1 MKRRVTG
8 NRVSP
13 DGVAVEVPRRAR
25 NPRGLIVVVQLMV
38 ALFVGAPSVTAQEAD
53 RAQGAPPP
61 GVSAA
66 ELEVLRQLLGVP
78 ASAPAPAPPPPT
90 PVEAPPVVDLPTV
103 QPVVQP
109 SAEPPVAEPA
119 VQEKPAAVKKAPAKP
134 APKPKPAPVKKPVA
148 KPAPKAKPAAKP
160 APKPVEDREAVPA
173 VAPAPVEETP
183 PAIEAS
189 AAPEPAPVPLEEIPP
204 AGTVVSIKNM
214 ERYKHLLGPSIQWSV
229 ARGATLDVIDPRPIP
244 MEPFR
249 AEATQRY
256 SAQVKLA
263 ADKRSIQNYV
273 SGIPFPFVND
283 EDPDA
288 AVKMMFN
295 MESRVNYDDL
305 DIRNFTCDTG
315 ELDVS
320 AGFQLQRHYLT
331 EHFRRLFYVGRAF
344 VEPKPIWKTQE
355 GVRYREMLYPL
366 REPFDLKGAG
376 FTYIRHLD
384 PNRQDDSWLYFP
396 QIKRLRRLSTAQ
408 RSEGVFGQDID
419 LDSYGGYSGNPAWMK
434 WTLLGKKTILA
445 SMHADKHMPAKMQP
459 APANFF
465 PDGQW
470 EAREVY
476 IILGVSQLGGYNF
489 GRRVIY
495 LDKESWVIPYTEIY
509 DLKGGLWRS
518 LIHTW
523 NVANKPRPEA
533 VRSVYDY
540 EPLYIPAMT
549 LVDMQLEHATYCQL
563 PGPDVPAE
571 EGWYYNFG
579 PAEGVTEEVFSVSN
593 MIGGGR

>member
-1 MKRRVTG
+1 
-8 NRVSP
+8 
-13 DGVAVEVPRRAR
+13 
-25 NPRGLIVVVQLMV
+25 
-38 ALFVGAPSVTAQEAD
+38 
-53 RAQGAPPP
+53 
-61 GVSAA
+61 
-66 ELEVLRQLLGVP
+66 
-78 ASAPAPAPPPPT
+78 
-90 PVEAPPVVDLPTV
+90 
-103 QPVVQP
+103 
-109 SAEPPVAEPA
+109 
-119 VQEKPAAVKKAPAKP
+119 
-134 APKPKPAPVKKPVA
+134 
-148 KPAPKAKPAAKP
+148 
-160 APKPVEDREAVPA
+160 
-173 VAPAPVEETP
+173 
-183 PAIEAS
+183 
-189 AAPEPAPVPLEEIPP
+189 
-204 AGTVVSIKNM
+204 
-214 ERYKHLLGPSIQWSV
+214 
-229 ARGATLDVIDPRPIP
+229 VIDPKPIP

-263 ADKRSIQNYV
+263 DDKRSIQNYV
-273 SGIPFPFVND
+273 SGIPFPFVNE

-315 ELDVS
+315 ELDVG
-320 AGFQLQRHYLT
+320 AGFQLQRRYLT

-344 VEPKPIWKTQE
+344 IEPKPVWKTQE

-445 SMHADKHMPAKMQP
+445 SMHSDKHMPAKMQP

-465 PDGQW
+465 PDGEW
-470 EAREVY
+470 EPREVY

-489 GRRVIY
+489 GRRIIY

-563 PGPDVPAE
+563 PGPDVAGE

-579 PAEGVTEEVFSVSN
+579 SAEGVTEEVFSVSN